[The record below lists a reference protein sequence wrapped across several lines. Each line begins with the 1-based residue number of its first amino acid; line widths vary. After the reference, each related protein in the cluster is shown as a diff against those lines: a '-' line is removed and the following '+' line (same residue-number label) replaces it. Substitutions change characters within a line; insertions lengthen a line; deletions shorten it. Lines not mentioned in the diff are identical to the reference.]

1 MNAVIRSKGIN
12 LSKLLRIVDEVLHT
26 LTIFSS
32 KVFCHTLKT
41 LEHAFADGNTGH
53 YNHKFRPTIAG
64 VQLVHGLD
72 VGIGLTRTC
81 FHLDGKGTSVSL
93 QMLHGIQSFCH
104 LYATHILANAF
115 IVKYK
120 GKIAETVE
128 VERTKLV
135 QEGAAAI
142 VFGLPL
148 KHIAHA
154 FGGFRLKALMFIS
167 YFHFLP
173 PFLLLSLIALI
184 AFK

>member
-12 LSKLLRIVDEVLHT
+12 LSELLRVVDEVLHA

-32 KVFCHTLKT
+32 KVLCHTLKT
-41 LEHAFADGNTGH
+41 LEHAFADGNTWH
-53 YNHKFRPTIAG
+53 YNHKFRPAIAG
-64 VQLVHGLD
+64 VQLIHGLD

-81 FHLDGKGTSVSL
+81 FHLNGKGTSVSL

-104 LYATHILANAF
+104 LYATHILANAL
-115 IVKYK
+115 
-120 GKIAETVE
+120 IAETVE

-135 QEGAAAI
+135 QESAAAI

>member
-12 LSKLLRIVDEVLHT
+12 LSKLLRVVDEVLHT

-81 FHLDGKGTSVSL
+81 FHLDGKGASVAL
-93 QMLHGIQSFCH
+93 QMLHGLQSFCH
-104 LYATHILANAF
+104 LYTTHILANAF

-120 GKIAETVE
+120 GQIAEAVE
-128 VERTKLV
+128 TERTKLV
-135 QEGAAAI
+135 QEGAAAV
-142 VFGLPL
+142 VFGLSL
-148 KHIAHA
+148 KYVAHA

>member
-1 MNAVIRSKGIN
+1 MIYLYLFG
-12 LSKLLRIVDEVLHT
+12 
-26 LTIFSS
+26 
-32 KVFCHTLKT
+32 
-41 LEHAFADGNTGH
+41 
-53 YNHKFRPTIAG
+53 
-64 VQLVHGLD
+64 
-72 VGIGLTRTC
+72 TC
-81 FHLDGKGTSVSL
+81 FHFIYVF
-93 QMLHGIQSFCH
+93 MI
-104 LYATHILANAF
+104 

-135 QEGAAAI
+135 QEGAATI

>member
-1 MNAVIRSKGIN
+1 MFGACFLFIY
-12 LSKLLRIVDEVLHT
+12 
-26 LTIFSS
+26 
-32 KVFCHTLKT
+32 VFM
-41 LEHAFADGNTGH
+41 
-53 YNHKFRPTIAG
+53 I
-64 VQLVHGLD
+64 
-72 VGIGLTRTC
+72 IG
-81 FHLDGKGTSVSL
+81 
-93 QMLHGIQSFCH
+93 
-104 LYATHILANAF
+104 
-115 IVKYK
+115 KYK

-154 FGGFRLKALMFIS
+154 FGSFRLKALMFIS